1 MKMSKSSRS
10 DFSRINLLDA
20 PDLIHKKITKSKTDS
35 IPEVTYDESRPELAN
50 LIRIY
55 SEIKGIEVDSLMEK
69 NDWVSVVDFKKDL
82 YETVVAEL
90 SPIRE
95 RALELVDS
103 TELQRSLDESTERAR
118 SLASETLKEVNKLVG
133 LS

>member
-20 PDLIHKKITKSKTDS
+20 PDLIHKKIMKSKTDS
-35 IPEVTYDESRPELAN
+35 ITEVTYDENRPELAN

-55 SEIKGIEVDSLMEK
+55 SEIKGVEIENIMQK
-69 NDWVSVVDFKKDL
+69 NDWINVVDFKKDL

-90 SPIRE
+90 SPIRD
-95 RALELVDS
+95 RALELVNS
-103 TELQRSLDESTERAR
+103 SELQKSLDESTERAR
-118 SLASETLKEVNKLVG
+118 SLASETLKEVNNLVG